1 MPKSEHQ
8 FPLRQEVIDY
18 LGKYEDHYQLNVQ
31 RSTEVTEIKKMKV
44 YFTFIL
50 FKGFLKPKQ
59 LFQQPELGRIH

>member
-31 RSTEVTEIKKMKV
+31 RSTEVTEIKK
-44 YFTFIL
+44 
-50 FKGFLKPKQ
+50 
-59 LFQQPELGRIH
+59 